1 MKISSYRYKIRKK
14 NNIIYY
20 DIGLSILRP
29 FLSFFVIMTHCY
41 DIPKNQKAWKRLYQ
55 KADRFLFHVP
65 IFFLMSFYFSYKT
78 IISRNYGKQLKRI
91 ERLLIPY
98 IIWPIISF
106 FFNRILNRIIVT
118 KIIYIY
124 TFNDLKIQFL
134 YGFGHSFNGVLWYQ
148 YDLILI
154 TICYFLIA
162 LLFKNNIN
170 FIIILISIVAFIK
183 QYNGDNYRFCSKY
196 KDKRY
201 FGYGRIVEM
210 IPFSAIGFLI
220 ASQGIMK
227 YLRQFK
233 LKTFL
238 VLIFI
243 IYTLNNYNIFST
255 LKNPHYDGIKLYLK
269 SISIFICFAM
279 FPSEKIKNKI
289 FLKIIKKISNHTA
302 GIYFLHQMVFR
313 YIKEYFIIFK
323 NKTLKGC
330 IFLYLIC
337 YLICLFGAYF
347 FGKTKLRHLFE

>member
-14 NNIIYY
+14 NKIIYY
-20 DIGLSILRP
+20 DIGLSFLRP

-106 FFNRILNRIIVT
+106 FFNRILNRIIIA

-148 YDLILI
+148 FDLILI

-170 FIIILISIVAFIK
+170 FIIILISIVAFMK
-183 QYNGDNYRFCSKY
+183 QYNGENYRFSKKY
-196 KDKRY
+196 KDGRY
-201 FGYGRIVEM
+201 YSYGRIIEM
-210 IPFSAIGFLI
+210 IPFSVIGFLL
-220 ASQGIMK
+220 ASQEIIK
-227 YLRQFK
+227 YLKQFK

-243 IYTLNNYNIFST
+243 IYTLFNYNIFT
-255 LKNPHYDGIKLYLK
+255 PGKGTAYQGVKLYLI
-269 SISIFICFAM
+269 SISIFICLAM
-279 FPSEKIKNKI
+279 FPSVKIKNKI
-289 FLKIIKKISNHTA
+289 FIKIIRKITNHTA
-302 GIYFLHQMVFR
+302 GIYYLHLIVYSYF
-313 YIKEYFIIFK
+313 KEYFIIFK
-323 NKTLKGC
+323 NILFSFLNTGCFILK
-330 IFLYLIC
+330 
-337 YLICLFGAYF
+337 
-347 FGKTKLRHLFE
+347 